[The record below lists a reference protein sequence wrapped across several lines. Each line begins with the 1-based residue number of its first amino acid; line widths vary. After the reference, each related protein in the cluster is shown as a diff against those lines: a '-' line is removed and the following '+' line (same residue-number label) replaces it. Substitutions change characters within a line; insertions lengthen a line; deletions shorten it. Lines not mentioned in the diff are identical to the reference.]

1 MKPLAALLLTALPVL
16 TQAAQ
21 VIYAASPDATTTSIV
36 IVDTK
41 KLRTSLAAA
50 LAAYPGEE
58 CIAFVDSNAVPQC
71 TGFSLTN
78 GWTYALATGF
88 PVWTD
93 PNDPRKELRID
104 GLKTKDLVNFL
115 SPLPCTAAGCP
126 PPPPPPA
133 PLTITFNRPTVE
145 FTMMFRASW
154 EGFNPPVPFM
164 TGVRFIANGVDLGNY
179 PVGASGVQTIGV
191 SAPEGLHTLTI
202 QPYNVDPAAVGPVVI
217 HRIGT
222 R

>member
-1 MKPLAALLLTALPVL
+1 MKPLATLLLTALPVL

-36 IVDTK
+36 VVDTR
-41 KLRTSLAAA
+41 KLKTSLAAA
-50 LAAYPGEE
+50 LSAYPGAE
-58 CIAFVDSNAVPQC
+58 CIAFADTNVVPQC

-78 GWTYALATGF
+78 GWVYALATGF
-88 PVWTD
+88 PVWPD

-115 SPLPCTAAGCP
+115 SAVCTAAGCP
-126 PPPPPPA
+126 TVPPPA

-154 EGFNPPVPFM
+154 EGFDPPVPFM
-164 TGVRFIANGVDLGNY
+164 TGVRFIADGVDLGNY
-179 PVGASGVQTIGV
+179 PVGAAGVQTIGV

-202 QPYNVDPAAVGPVVI
+202 VPYNVDPAAVGPVVI